1 VIPELT
7 DRQRE
12 LLEEWLPAS
21 RIVTDHSWGLVG
33 TVVLEL
39 HHGGERYIAKAG
51 DASDRHI
58 AREIHAHQ
66 AWLAPWNARGR
77 APRLVRADAQAKLL
91 LTRYLPGKLVEGTDH
106 ENDPDTYRQAGELLA
121 EFHAQ
126 FAVPDEKHE
135 ARENHRSLN
144 YLGKDHTIAPELTA
158 RLRSEIES
166 WPTPPVTLVPTH
178 GDWQPRNWIV
188 QDTVVGIIDFGRA
201 DLRPA
206 VTDFA
211 RLSVQQFLRNPALE
225 PAFLSGYG
233 PDPRDPAAWHR
244 VQLREAVNT
253 TVWAHQVG
261 DHPFEQQGH
270 RMIAAAL
277 ADC

>member
-1 VIPELT
+1 MIPELT

-106 ENDPDTYRQAGELLA
+106 ETDPDTYRQTGELLA

-126 FAVPDEKHE
+126 LAVPDEKHE

-144 YLGKDHTIAPELTA
+144 YLGKDHAIAPELTA
-158 RLRSEIES
+158 RLRSEIAS

-225 PAFLSGYG
+225 LAFLSGYG

-261 DHPFEQQGH
+261 DHPFELQGH

-277 ADC
+277 ADS